1 MEGGLGVPAM
11 RLLKFGLHGV
21 FYVLLAV
28 GLTRVS
34 GSWAAFSGSVLLGAI
49 YAIGLTLG
57 GRRTAS
63 LLWLAAVVLTWAVLG
78 LLTPDLVWLAFPLF
92 FVCLHLLPLRAG
104 VPAVIALTA
113 VTVGTLALHEPAL
126 SSAQVIGPAIGAV
139 VAIIMAAAY
148 TALYRESER
157 RRELIDEL
165 TRTRAEL
172 AETQHEAGVLAERQ
186 RLAREIHDTLAQG
199 LSSIVLLL
207 RAVPPDPSGYVT
219 EAMHA
224 AEDNLAEARR
234 FVHALTPPGL
244 DGSLEEA
251 LRRLCS
257 RQGAAFHLDGEPY
270 ALPRSAEIALLRIAQ
285 GGLANVSRHAEASK
299 AALTLTYMEDEVAM
313 DIVDDGRG
321 FDPLIRS
328 GNGLGFIRDRAAE
341 LGGAVTVE
349 SAPGLGTALA
359 VTLPVP

>member
-1 MEGGLGVPAM
+1 MGGEFEVPAM
-11 RLLKFGLHGV
+11 RTLRAGLHGV
-21 FYVLLAV
+21 FYVLLAI

-34 GSWAAFSGSVLLGAI
+34 GSWAALSGGALLGAV
-49 YAIGLTLG
+49 YTAGLTLG
-57 GRRTAS
+57 RRRTAA
-63 LLWLAAVVLTWAVLG
+63 LVWLAAVVLVWAALG
-78 LLTPDLVWLAFPLF
+78 ALTTDFVWLAFPLF
-92 FVCLHLLPLRAG
+92 FLCMHLLPPRAG
-104 VPAVIALTA
+104 VPAVIAVTA
-113 VTVGTLALHEPAL
+113 VTVGTLAVHGPAL
-126 SSAQVIGPAIGAV
+126 NPAQVVGPAIGA
-139 VAIIMAAAY
+139 MAAVLMVAGY

-157 RRELIDEL
+157 RRGLIDEL

-207 RAVPPDPSGYVT
+207 RAAPPDPSGYVE
-219 EAMHA
+219 EARHA

-257 RQGAAFHLDGEPY
+257 REGAAFQLDGEPY
-270 ALPRSAEIALLRIAQ
+270 TLPRRAEIALLRIAQ
-285 GGLANVSRHAEASK
+285 GGLANVSRHAEAAR

-321 FDPLIRS
+321 FDPLTRS

>member
-1 MEGGLGVPAM
+1 MTGKPGVPAV
-11 RLLKFGLHGV
+11 RLLRYGLHGV
-21 FYVLLAV
+21 FTVLLAV
-28 GLTRVS
+28 ALAGAS
-34 GSWAAFSGSVLLGAI
+34 GSWAALSGGAALGVV
-49 YAIGLTLG
+49 YATGLALG

-63 LLWLAAVVLTWAVLG
+63 AVWLMAVVLIWTVLV
-78 LLTPDLVWLAFPLF
+78 LISVSFVWLAFPLF
-92 FVCLHLLPLRAG
+92 FLCLHLLPPRAGVAAVLALTAIAVG
-104 VPAVIALTA
+104 VPAVREGSLQ
-113 VTVGTLALHEPAL
+113 P
-126 SSAQVIGPAIGAV
+126 AQVIGPGIGAL
-139 VAIIMAAAY
+139 VAILTVTGYA
-148 TALYRESER
+148 ALYRESER
-157 RRELIDEL
+157 RRALIDEL

-207 RAVPPDPSGYVT
+207 RAAPQDPAGYVG
-219 EAMHA
+219 EAMRA

-234 FVHALTPPGL
+234 FVHALAPPGL

-257 RQGAAFHLDGEPY
+257 GQGAIFHLDGEPY
-270 ALPRSAEIALLRIAQ
+270 TLPRRAEIALFRIAQ
-285 GGLANVSRHAEASK
+285 GGLANVTRHARASR

-321 FDPLIRS
+321 FDPPTRA
-328 GNGLGFIRDRAAE
+328 GNGIGFIRARAAE
-341 LGGAVTVE
+341 LGGTVTVE

-359 VTLPVP
+359 VTLPTS

>member
-1 MEGGLGVPAM
+1 MGEMPAVW
-11 RLLKFGLHGV
+11 LLRFGLHGV

-28 GLTRVS
+28 GLARVS
-34 GSWAAFSGSVLLGAI
+34 GSWAALSAGVLLGAV
-49 YAIGLTLG
+49 YTVGLTLG
-57 GRRTAS
+57 RRRTAS
-63 LLWLAAVVLTWAVLG
+63 LVWLAAVALIWAALG
-78 LLTPDLVWLAFPLF
+78 LLTTDFVWLAFPLF

-104 VPAVIALTA
+104 LTAVIALTA
-113 VTVGTLALHEPAL
+113 VTVGTLALHESSL
-126 SSAQVIGPAIGAV
+126 SPAQVVGPAIGA
-139 VAIIMAAAY
+139 IAAVLMVTGYA
-148 TALYRESER
+148 ALYRESEHR
-157 RRELIDEL
+157 RGLIDEL

-172 AETQHEAGVLAERQ
+172 AATQHEAGVLAERQ

-207 RAVPPDPSGYVT
+207 RAAPPDPSGYVA
-219 EAMHA
+219 EAMRA

-257 RQGAAFHLDGEPY
+257 REGAAFQLDGEPY
-270 ALPRSAEIALLRIAQ
+270 TLPRRSEVALLRIAQ
-285 GGLANVSRHAEASK
+285 GGLANVSRHAGASR

-328 GNGLGFIRDRAAE
+328 GNGLGFIRDRATE

-359 VTLPVP
+359 VTLPVS

>member
-1 MEGGLGVPAM
+1 M
-11 RLLKFGLHGV
+11 RLLRYGLHGV

-28 GLTRVS
+28 ALGRSAGSSSDSWMALS
-34 GSWAAFSGSVLLGAI
+34 GG
-49 YAIGLTLG
+49 IGLGVVYAAGLITFG
-57 GRRTAS
+57 RRRTA
-63 LLWLAAVVLTWAVLG
+63 LLVWLAAVTLIWAALC
-78 LLTPDLVWLAFPLF
+78 LLSTDFVWLAFPLF
-92 FVCLHLLPLRAG
+92 FICLHLLPLRAG
-104 VPAVIALTA
+104 GAAVLALTG
-113 VTVGTLALHEPAL
+113 VSVGTLALHEGALTPAL
-126 SSAQVIGPAIGAV
+126 VVGPVMGAM
-139 VAIIMAAAY
+139 VAILTVTGYA
-148 TALYRESER
+148 ALYRESER
-157 RRELIDEL
+157 RRALIDEL

-207 RAVPPDPSGYVT
+207 RATPPDPAGYVG
-219 EAMHA
+219 EAMRA

-234 FVHALTPPGL
+234 FVHALAPPGL

-257 RQGAAFHLDGEPY
+257 RQGAAFQLDGEPY
-270 ALPRSAEIALLRIAQ
+270 PLPRGAEIALFRIAQ
-285 GGLANVSRHAEASK
+285 SGLANVSRHAQASK

-321 FDPLIRS
+321 FDPLTRS

-341 LGGAVTVE
+341 LGGVVTVE